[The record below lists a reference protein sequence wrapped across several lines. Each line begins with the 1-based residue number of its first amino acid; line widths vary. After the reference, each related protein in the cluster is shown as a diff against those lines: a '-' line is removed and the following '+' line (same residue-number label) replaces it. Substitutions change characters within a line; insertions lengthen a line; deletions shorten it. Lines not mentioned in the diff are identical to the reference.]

1 MSFLKRISVI
11 KQAMKKDKITMEYTW
26 DINSVND
33 SVTNVS
39 VGIKELN
46 NSIYNRLTAL
56 LALVLKGT
64 NKKITDFRDGLNK
77 HKSFK
82 VQIDGEATSEVTFVA
97 YINLKS
103 VLQEANHDNDAV
115 ITGFLQQNDIKIVGK
130 PYVGPKLESG

>member
-56 LALVLKGT
+56 FST
-64 NKKITDFRDGLNK
+64 
-77 HKSFK
+77 SFK
-82 VQIDGEATSEVTFVA
+82 RH
-97 YINLKS
+97 K
-103 VLQEANHDNDAV
+103 
-115 ITGFLQQNDIKIVGK
+115 
-130 PYVGPKLESG
+130 

>member
-1 MSFLKRISVI
+1 
-11 KQAMKKDKITMEYTW
+11 MEYTW

-64 NKKITDFRDGLNK
+64 NKEDYRFRT
-77 HKSFK
+77 
-82 VQIDGEATSEVTFVA
+82 V
-97 YINLKS
+97 
-103 VLQEANHDNDAV
+103 
-115 ITGFLQQNDIKIVGK
+115 
-130 PYVGPKLESG
+130 